1 MQKAFVN
8 LTAEGGKFN
17 GMMMRQS
24 TTMAGLLS
32 TASDA
37 VMQLGR
43 DLLGI
48 SATGEVATGSL
59 FDTMRN

>member
-1 MQKAFVN
+1 
-8 LTAEGGKFN
+8 
-17 GMMMRQS
+17 MMARQS
-24 TTMAGLLS
+24 TTMAGLFS

-48 SATGEVATGSL
+48 SQTGEVATGSL